1 MQRISAVYAKPGMVI
16 ECPVYDYW
24 GDIVLEKD
32 TTLGTKDVVTVGDTG
47 IGEIFILNE
56 YAEDIQL
63 KPSIKPETSGALSKG
78 LRRIM
83 IEARATMTN
92 KSAAIIDTSQIDHLV
107 EEAIA
112 ELSAANNDDI
122 SVSGC
127 FSLKDY
133 NYVHPVKVAIISL
146 LVGKSVGMDDDEL
159 KNMGMAALLQNTG
172 YVLIPQGILEKPG
185 PLTESEIQMV
195 QKHPVYGAE
204 ILQRYTRVNP
214 EVIDILTQHH
224 ERWNGGGYPNQL
236 KQNAIGKAAQIIG
249 ITDTC
254 IALASKRPHREEFLP
269 VFAIEH
275 SIVSPG
281 DAIEFI
287 LAYSGELF
295 NPDLVRVFATFVPV
309 YPAGVR
315 VKLNNGQEGIV
326 CNTNTGIRRR
336 PQVRVFNNGSGK
348 TPAAAG
354 SEEDHGFEEAG
365 CEPVTRAD
373 YTNIDLARKSHRRL
387 FIVETIDY

>member
-32 TTLGTKDVVTVGDTG
+32 TILCTKDVVKVGDTG
-47 IGEIFILNE
+47 IGEIFISNE
-56 YAEDIQL
+56 YAEDIHF
-63 KPSIKPETSGALSKG
+63 KPSVSPETSGALSRG

-83 IEARATMTN
+83 IEARATLTN
-92 KSAAIIDTSQIDHLV
+92 KSTNMIDTSQIDRLV
-107 EEAIA
+107 EQLIIEIS
-112 ELSAANNDDI
+112 EANNDDI

-133 NYVHPVKVAIISL
+133 NYVHPVKVAVISL
-146 LVGKSVGMDDDEL
+146 LIGKSVGMEGNEL
-159 KNMGMAALLQNTG
+159 KNMGIAALLQNTG
-172 YVLIPQGILEKPG
+172 YVLIPPGILEKPG

-204 ILQRYTRVNP
+204 ILQRYTQIDP
-214 EVIDILTQHH
+214 QIIDILSQHH
-224 ERWNGGGYPNQL
+224 ERWNGGGYPFQL
-236 KQNAIGKAAQIIG
+236 KQNAICRAAQILG

-275 SIVSPG
+275 SIVSPR

-295 NPDLVRVFATFVPV
+295 NPDLVRIFASFVPV

-315 VKLNNGQEGIV
+315 VKLNSGQEGIV
-326 CNTNTGIRRR
+326 CNTNTGILRR
-336 PQVRVFNNGSGK
+336 PQVRVFNGVEK
-348 TPAAAG
+348 TAAMAY
-354 SEEDHGFEEAG
+354 SEEAPGFEDAG
-365 CEPVTRAD
+365 RKMAEHAE

>member
-24 GDIVLEKD
+24 GDVVLEKD

-47 IGEIFILNE
+47 IGELFILNE

-63 KPSIKPETSGALSKG
+63 RPAIKPETSGALSKG

-83 IEARATMTN
+83 IEARANMTN
-92 KSAAIIDTSQIDHLV
+92 KSAGQIDTSHIDRLIEDMI
-107 EEAIA
+107 EELAD
-112 ELSAANNDDI
+112 ANNDDI

-146 LVGKSVGMDDDEL
+146 LIGKSVGMDDNEL

-204 ILQRYTRVNP
+204 ILQRYTNINP
-214 EVIDILTQHH
+214 ETVDILSQHH

-236 KQNAIGKAAQIIG
+236 KQDAICRAAQILG

-275 SIVSPG
+275 SIVSPR

-295 NPDLVRVFATFVPV
+295 NPDLVREFASFVPV

-315 VKLNNGQEGIV
+315 VRLNNGQEGIV
-326 CNTNTGIRRR
+326 CNTNTGMLRR
-336 PQVRVFNNGSGK
+336 PQVRVFNGKGKDDGAPCGEEGPGLEDDGSRQ
-348 TPAAAG
+348 AAPH
-354 SEEDHGFEEAG
+354 E
-365 CEPVTRAD
+365 

>member
-16 ECPVYDYW
+16 ESPVYDYW
-24 GDIVLEKD
+24 GDIVLDKD
-32 TTLGTKDVVTVGDTG
+32 TVLCTKDVATVGDTG

-56 YAEDIQL
+56 YTDDLEL
-63 KPSIKPETSGALSKG
+63 RPSISPETSGALSRS
-78 LRRIM
+78 LRKIM
-83 IEARATMTN
+83 IEARATLTN
-92 KSAAIIDTSQIDHLV
+92 KSASMIDTGQIEHLV
-107 EEAIA
+107 DEVIV
-112 ELSAANNDDI
+112 ELLEANNDDI

-146 LVGKSVGMDDDEL
+146 LMGKSVGMNATEL

-172 YVLIPQGILEKPG
+172 YVLIPPGILEKPG
-185 PLTESEIQMV
+185 PLTDSEIQMV

-204 ILQRYTRVNP
+204 ILQRYTRIDP
-214 EVIDILTQHH
+214 EIIDILCQHH
-224 ERWNGGGYPNQL
+224 ERWTGSGYPFQL
-236 KQNAIGKAAQIIG
+236 KQNAICRAAQILG

-254 IALASKRPHREEFLP
+254 IALSSKRPHREEFLP

-275 SIVSPG
+275 SIVSPR
-281 DAIEFI
+281 DAIEFV

-295 NPDLVRVFATFVPV
+295 NPDLVRIFASFVPV

-326 CNTNTGIRRR
+326 CNTNTGILRR
-336 PQVRVFNNGSGK
+336 PQVRVFNGAGK
-348 TPAAAG
+348 TSALEC
-354 SEEDHGFEEAG
+354 SEEEPRLEDAG
-365 CEPVTRAD
+365 RKQAEHAE
-373 YTNIDLARKSHRRL
+373 YANIDLAKKSHRRL

>member
-32 TTLGTKDVVTVGDTG
+32 TTLGTKDIVTVGDTG

-63 KPSIKPETSGALSKG
+63 KPSIRPETSGALSKA

-92 KSAAIIDTSQIDHLV
+92 KSASTIDTSQLDHLV
-107 EEAIA
+107 EETIS
-112 ELSAANNDDI
+112 ELATANNDDI

-146 LVGKSVGMDDDEL
+146 LIGRSVGMDEDEL

-195 QKHPVYGAE
+195 QKHPLYGVE
-204 ILQRYTRVNP
+204 ILQRYTSLAP
-214 EVIDILTQHH
+214 EIIDIVSQHH
-224 ERWNGGGYPNQL
+224 ERWNGSGYPAQL
-236 KQNAIGKAAQIIG
+236 KQDAICKAAQILA

-309 YPAGVR
+309 YPAGVK

-336 PQVRVFNNGSGK
+336 PQVRVINGSGK
-348 TPAAAG
+348 NGGTESSTEAP
-354 SEEDHGFEEAG
+354 GFEDAS

>member
-32 TTLGTKDVVTVGDTG
+32 ITLGTKDVVTVGDTG
-47 IGEIFILNE
+47 IGELFILNE
-56 YAEDIQL
+56 FAEDIHL
-63 KPSIKPETSGALSKG
+63 RPSIRPETSGSLSKG

-92 KSAAIIDTSQIDHLV
+92 KSAGMIDTGQIDHLV
-107 EEAIA
+107 EEAIT
-112 ELSAANNDDI
+112 ELAGANNDDI

-146 LVGKSVGMDDDEL
+146 LMGRSVGMDEEEL

-172 YVLIPQGILEKPG
+172 YVLIPQGILERPG
-185 PLTESEIQMV
+185 PLTESEIQIV

-204 ILQRYTRVNP
+204 ILQRYTQINP
-214 EVIDILTQHH
+214 QIIDIVSQHH
-224 ERWNGGGYPNQL
+224 ERWNGGGYPSQL
-236 KQNAIGKAAQIIG
+236 KQNAICKAAQILG

-275 SIVSPG
+275 SIVSPR

-295 NPDLVRVFATFVPV
+295 NPDLVRIFASFVPV
-309 YPAGVR
+309 FPAGVR
-315 VKLNNGQEGIV
+315 VKLNNGKEGIV
-326 CNTNTGIRRR
+326 CNTNTGTRRR
-336 PQVRVFNNGSGK
+336 PQVRVLNGTGK
-348 TPAAAG
+348 TAAAAG
-354 SEEDHGFEEAG
+354 VEEEPSLEEAG
-365 CEPVTRAD
+365 CQPVEHAE